1 MLQSR
6 PCAIRDDGYATEL
19 IVQSVPSII
28 IRENL
33 NHVKNVNFRYVQE
46 HIMHIYFENNLSQRK
61 KRGIKY
67 VRSDSG
73 KLIG

>member
-6 PCAIRDDGYATEL
+6 PSAIRDDGYVTEL

-33 NHVKNVNFRYVQE
+33 NHVKNVDFRYVHG
-46 HIMHIYFENNLSQRK
+46 HIMHIYFENILCPKERN
-61 KRGIKY
+61 G
-67 VRSDSG
+67 V
-73 KLIG
+73 